1 MRWVSLVAWRYAMS
15 EISQHEVF
23 WEERRDLED
32 RRQQPARVLHHHGI
46 TGRRSLMR
54 RKTDIFLL
62 GTDHIEKP
70 VWFAAL
76 AIIVL
81 SVVDYVLTM
90 YILDSGG
97 SELNILMNYLVQQ
110 GSIVF
115 FMTKYSLTALAVF
128 ILLAHHQHYFFRAI
142 RVKMIL
148 YAIMFGYLSLFLYE
162 IRIISNI

>member
-1 MRWVSLVAWRYAMS
+1 MS
-15 EISQHEVF
+15 EISQHELL
-23 WEERRDLED
+23 WEERRDLDD
-32 RRQQPARVLHHHGI
+32 RRRRPTRVLHHYGI

-90 YILDSGG
+90 YILESGG

-110 GSIVF
+110 GSVVF
-115 FMTKYSLTALAVF
+115 FMAKYCLTALAVI
-128 ILLAHHQHYFFRAI
+128 ILLAHHQHHFLRTI
-142 RVKMIL
+142 RVKIIL
-148 YAIMFGYLSLFLYE
+148 YTIMFGYLSLFLYE
-162 IRIISNI
+162 VRLIASI

>member
-1 MRWVSLVAWRYAMS
+1 MS
-15 EISQHEVF
+15 EISQHSII
-23 WEERRDLED
+23 WEERRDVND
-32 RRQQPARVLHHHGI
+32 RRQHPTRSLHHHGI

-81 SVVDYVLTM
+81 SVIDYVLTM
-90 YILDSGG
+90 HILDSGG
-97 SELNILMNYLVQQ
+97 SELNILMRYLVQQ

-115 FMTKYSLTALAVF
+115 FMTKYCLTALAVF

-148 YAIMFGYLSLFLYE
+148 YTIMFGYLSLFLYE
-162 IRIISNI
+162 IRLISNI